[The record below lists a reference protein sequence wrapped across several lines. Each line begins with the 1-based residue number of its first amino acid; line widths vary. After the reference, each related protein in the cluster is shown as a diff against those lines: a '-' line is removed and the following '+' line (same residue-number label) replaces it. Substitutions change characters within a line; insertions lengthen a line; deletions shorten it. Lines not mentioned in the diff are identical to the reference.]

1 MKSTKILVKG
11 TVQGVGFRPFV
22 YSLAKDMGF
31 FGFVKNTPK
40 GVEIH
45 IEGQPDADVFVK
57 RLKEEAPPHSRILR
71 MDVRPGESEE
81 GYSDFLIHETSEG
94 DASVFAPPDLFTCKD
109 CLKEMFDPADR
120 RYLYPFINCTNCGP
134 RYTIIQSLPYD
145 RAKTTMK
152 TFTMCWQCREEYRD
166 PTNRRFHAE
175 PIACPKCGPNI
186 CFVENGTRIQGG
198 IDKAVETIKEGKV
211 LGLKGLGG
219 FHLLCDATN
228 KDAVLRLRQLKK
240 RTQKPFALMA
250 RDLDIVEEFASLN
263 SKERD
268 VLLSVTRPIVLLQK
282 KKEIYGISPEIDTYG
297 VMLPYTPLHALIM
310 DKLPLLVATSAN
322 FRESP
327 ILKDEDEWLAELSD
341 CVLTHNREIAVR
353 CDDSVLKLVNKK
365 KVFFR
370 RARGFVPEPLEIQF
384 PCSSKILA
392 LGGELK
398 NTLSILNDNILIMS
412 QYLGDMK
419 DLRNQRYLE
428 EVINHFSRL
437 YSFDPDIISCDLH
450 PQFFTTR
457 MAEEWG
463 KPVIKVQHHVAHI
476 YSVLSEH
483 GLRPEELFLGIAF
496 DGLGYGED
504 SAVWGGEFFLNDGE
518 KLSRAFHLRYVPQ
531 PGGDLAVKEPW
542 RMALSYLLDA
552 FGDVPIVGLLK
563 EVDEKKIAGVTNA
576 IKKNINSPLTS
587 SMGRLFDAVSAIL
600 GKAPLK
606 IDYEAEAA
614 MRLETVASEGTKDY
628 YQFNIDGQDIDMRN
642 TVKELVEDKA
652 SIPIR
657 SAKFHNTIV
666 KTIETITQKCRD
678 TKGVE
683 KVILGGGVFLN
694 SYLLSH
700 TLDRLTAMGI
710 KVYIP
715 KRFSFGDEGISAGQ
729 AYYAAHILLRGEKCV

>member
-22 YSLAKDMGF
+22 YGLAKDIGF
-31 FGFVKNTPK
+31 NGFVKNTPK

-45 IEGQPDADVFVK
+45 IEGQSDADVFVK
-57 RLKEEAPPHSRILR
+57 RLKEESPPHSRILK
-71 MDVRPGESEE
+71 MDVQTGEFE
-81 GYSDFLIHETSEG
+81 GYSDFSIKTTSEG

-109 CLKEMFDPADR
+109 CLEEMFDPADR

-152 TFTMCWQCREEYRD
+152 VFTMCRECEKEYSD

-175 PIACPKCGPNI
+175 PVACPQCGPDI
-186 CFVENGTRIQGG
+186 SFVENGTRIQGG
-198 IDKAVETIKEGKV
+198 IDKAVERIKEGKV

-219 FHLLCDATN
+219 FHLLCDAYN

-240 RTQKPFALMA
+240 RTRKPFALMA
-250 RDLDIVEEFASLN
+250 RDIDIVKEIVSLN
-263 SKERD
+263 SEERD
-268 VLLSVTRPIVLLQK
+268 VLLSATRPIVLLQK

-322 FRESP
+322 FSESP
-327 ILKDEDEWLAELSD
+327 IFKDEDEWLAELSD
-341 CVLTHNREIAVR
+341 CIITHNREIAVR
-353 CDDSVLKLVNKK
+353 CDDSVLKLVNKN

-370 RARGFVPEPLEIQF
+370 RARGFVPEPLEIHV

-398 NTLSILNDNILIMS
+398 NTLSILNDNILITS

-428 EVINHFSRL
+428 EVIRHFSKL

-450 PQFFTTR
+450 PQFITTR

-463 KPVIKVQHHVAHI
+463 KPIIKVQHHVAHI

-483 GLRPEELFLGIAF
+483 GLSPKEPFLGVTF
-496 DGLGYGED
+496 DGVGYGED
-504 SAVWGGEFFLNDGE
+504 SAAWGGEFFLNDGE
-518 KLSRAFHLRYVPQ
+518 QLARVFHLRYVPQ

-552 FGDVPIVGLLK
+552 FGEVPTAGILRD
-563 EVDEKKIAGVTNA
+563 VDEKKIKGVTNA

-600 GKAPLK
+600 GTAPLR

-628 YQFNIDGQDIDMRN
+628 YQFDIDEQDIDMRN
-642 TVKELVEDKA
+642 VIKELVEDTA

-657 SAKFHNTIV
+657 SAKFHNTITKIIV
-666 KTIETITQKCRD
+666 DITQKCRD
-678 TKGVE
+678 NNGVE

-700 TLDRLTAMGI
+700 TLNRLTAVGI

-715 KRFSFGDEGISAGQ
+715 KRFSFGDEGISTGQ
-729 AYYAAHILLRGEKCV
+729 AFYAAHQLLRGKKCV

>member
-22 YSLAKDMGF
+22 YGLAKDMGF
-31 FGFVKNTPK
+31 NGFVKNTPK

-45 IEGQPDADVFVK
+45 IEGHSDADVFVK
-57 RLKEEAPPHSRILR
+57 RLKEEAPPHSRILK
-71 MDVRPGESEE
+71 VNVYAGKSE
-81 GYSDFLIHETSEG
+81 GFSDFSILVTSEG

-109 CLKEMFDPADR
+109 CLEEMFDPADR
-120 RYLYPFINCTNCGP
+120 RYGYPFINCTNCGP

-152 TFTMCWQCREEYRD
+152 VFTMCKECSEEYND

-175 PIACPKCGPNI
+175 PVACPQCGPDT
-186 CFVENGTRIQGG
+186 CFVEKGIRTQGG
-198 IDKAVETIKEGKV
+198 INTAVERIKEGKV

-219 FHLLCDATN
+219 FHLLCDAFN

-240 RTQKPFALMA
+240 RTRKPFALMA
-250 RDLDIVEEFASLN
+250 RDLSIVEEIAFLN
-263 SKERD
+263 SEERD

-322 FRESP
+322 FSESP
-327 ILKDEDEWLAELSD
+327 IFKDENEWLTELSD

-365 KVFFR
+365 KVFLR

-398 NTLSILNDNILIMS
+398 NTLSILSDNILFTS

-428 EVINHFSRL
+428 EIIRHFSRL

-483 GLRPEELFLGIAF
+483 GLSPEEPFLGIAF
-496 DGLGYGED
+496 DGVGYGED
-504 SAVWGGEFFLNDGE
+504 SAVWGGEFFLNVGE
-518 KLSRAFHLRYVPQ
+518 RLTRAFHLRYVPQ

-552 FGDVPIVGLLK
+552 CGEVPLEGILK
-563 EVDEKKIAGVTNA
+563 EVDEKKIRGVTNA

-587 SMGRLFDAVSAIL
+587 SVGRLFDAVSVIL
-600 GKAPLK
+600 GIAPLR
-606 IDYEAEAA
+606 IDYEAEAP
-614 MRLETVASEGTKDY
+614 MRLETVASDRTKDY
-628 YQFNIDGQDIDMRN
+628 YQFDIDGQDIDMRN
-642 TVKELVEDKA
+642 MVKELIKDKA

-666 KTIETITQKCRD
+666 KTIETIAEKCRD
-678 TKGVE
+678 ENGVE

-694 SYLLSH
+694 SYILIH
-700 TLDRLTAMGI
+700 TLNRLTAMGI

-715 KRFSFGDEGISAGQ
+715 KKFSFGDEGISAGQ
-729 AYYAAHILLRGEKCV
+729 AYYAAHQLLRGAKCV

>member
-31 FGFVKNTPK
+31 TGFVKNTPK

-45 IEGQPDADVFVK
+45 IEGQPDSYIFVK

-71 MDVRPGESEE
+71 MDVRQGEYR
-81 GYSDFLIHETSEG
+81 GYSDFSIRETSEG
-94 DASVFAPPDLFTCKD
+94 DSSVFAPPDLFTCKD

-120 RYLYPFINCTNCGP
+120 RYHYPFINCTNCGP

-152 TFTMCWQCREEYRD
+152 AFTMCSECSDEYSD

-175 PIACPKCGPNI
+175 PVACPRCGPEI
-186 CFVENGTRIQGG
+186 CFVEHGTRSQGG
-198 IDKAVETIKEGKV
+198 IDKGIERIKEGKV

-219 FHLLCDATN
+219 FHLLCDAFN

-240 RTQKPFALMA
+240 RTRKPFALMA
-250 RDLDIVEEFASLN
+250 RDIDIVEEIASFN
-263 SKERD
+263 SEERD

-322 FRESP
+322 FSESP
-327 ILKDEDEWLAELSD
+327 IFKDEDEWLAELSD

-365 KVFFR
+365 KIFLR
-370 RARGFVPEPLEIQF
+370 RARGFVPEPLEIRI

-398 NTLSILNDNILIMS
+398 NTLSILNDNILITS

-428 EVINHFSRL
+428 EVIRHFSRL

-450 PQFFTTR
+450 PQFTTTR

-483 GLRPEELFLGIAF
+483 GLSPEEPFLGITF
-496 DGLGYGED
+496 DGVGYGED

-518 KLSRAFHLRYVPQ
+518 RLTRAFHLRYVPQ
-531 PGGDLAVKEPW
+531 PGGDLATKEPW

-552 FGDVPIVGLLK
+552 LGEVPIEGTLK
-563 EVDEKKIAGVTNA
+563 EVDEKIIKGVINA
-576 IKKNINSPLTS
+576 IKNNINCPLTS

-600 GKAPLK
+600 GMAPLK

-614 MRLETVASEGTKDY
+614 MRLETVASAGTKDY
-628 YQFNIDGQDIDMRN
+628 YQFEINGQNIDMRN
-642 TVKELVEDKA
+642 VVRELVEDKA
-652 SIPIR
+652 SVPIK

-666 KTIETITQKCRD
+666 NIIVDITQKSRE
-678 TKGVE
+678 TNGIE

-700 TLDRLTAMGI
+700 TLNRLTAMGI
-710 KVYIP
+710 QVFIP
-715 KRFSFGDEGISAGQ
+715 KMFSFGDEGISAGQ
-729 AYYAAHILLRGEKCV
+729 AYYAAHQLLRGEKCV

>member
-22 YSLAKDMGF
+22 YSLAIGMGF
-31 FGFVKNTPK
+31 NGFVKNTPK

-45 IEGQPDADVFVK
+45 IEGQPDVDVFVK
-57 RLKEEAPPHSRILR
+57 RLKEDSPPHSRILKV
-71 MDVRPGESEE
+71 DVQTGKYK
-81 GYSDFLIHETSEG
+81 GYSDFSIRVTSEG
-94 DASVFAPPDLFTCKD
+94 AASVFAPPDLFTCED
-109 CLKEMFDPADR
+109 CLEEMFDPADR
-120 RYLYPFINCTNCGP
+120 RYRYPFINCTNCGP

-152 TFTMCWQCREEYRD
+152 VFTMCKECSEEYKD

-175 PIACPKCGPNI
+175 PVACPQCGPDI
-186 CFVENGTRIQGG
+186 CFVEKGTRIQGG
-198 IDKAVETIKEGKV
+198 INKAIERIKEGKI

-219 FHLLCDATN
+219 FHLLCDAYN

-240 RTQKPFALMA
+240 RTRKPFALMA
-250 RDLDIVEEFASLN
+250 RDLSIVEKIASIN
-263 SKERD
+263 SEERD

-322 FRESP
+322 FSESP
-327 ILKDEDEWLAELSD
+327 IFKNEDEWLKELSD

-365 KVFFR
+365 KVFLR
-370 RARGFVPEPLEIQF
+370 RARGFVPEPLEIPF

-398 NTLSILNDNILIMS
+398 NTLSILNDNILFMS

-428 EVINHFSRL
+428 EVILHFSKL
-437 YSFDPDIISCDLH
+437 FSFDPDIISCDLH
-450 PQFFTTR
+450 PQFTSTR
-457 MAEEWG
+457 MAEKWG

-483 GLRPEELFLGIAF
+483 GLSPKEPFLGIAF
-496 DGLGYGED
+496 DGVGYGED
-504 SAVWGGEFFLNDGE
+504 SAVWGGEFFLNDE
-518 KLSRAFHLRYVPQ
+518 ERLTRAFHLRYVPQ
-531 PGGDLAVKEPW
+531 PGGDLAAKEPW

-552 FGDVPIVGLLK
+552 FGDVPRVGILK
-563 EVDEKKIAGVTNA
+563 DVDEKKIKGVTNA

-587 SMGRLFDAVSAIL
+587 SVGRLFDAVSAIL
-600 GKAPLK
+600 GIAPLR

-614 MRLETVASEGTKDY
+614 MRLETAASDGTKDY
-628 YQFNIDGQDIDMRN
+628 YQFEIDGQDIDMRN
-642 TVKELVEDKA
+642 VMKKLVEDKE
-652 SIPIR
+652 SIPIK

-666 KTIETITQKCRD
+666 KIIVDITQKCRD
-678 TKGVE
+678 THGIK

-700 TLDRLTAMGI
+700 TLNRLTVLGI

-715 KRFSFGDEGISAGQ
+715 KKFSFGDEGISAGQ
-729 AYYAAHILLRGEKCV
+729 AYYAAHQLLRGEKCV